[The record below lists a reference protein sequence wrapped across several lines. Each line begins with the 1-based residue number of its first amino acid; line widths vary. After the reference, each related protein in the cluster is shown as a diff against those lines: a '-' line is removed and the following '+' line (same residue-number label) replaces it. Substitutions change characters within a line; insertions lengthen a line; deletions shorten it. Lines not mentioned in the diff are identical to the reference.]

1 MGFLG
6 RLFGFPQAP
15 AERITQAR
23 KLLAKGEYNEARF
36 ELEGLEGAEAEGL
49 LREAL
54 GGLVELN
61 LKEARA
67 RMAQG
72 DRAVGAELLELA
84 RGFGATPEQLRDAR
98 AQIRIDAEAA
108 AKEAR
113 EKAQAQEVV
122 ESEGDDPLWGLAPD
136 DPRLRYALTLETWPE
151 DLRTRLVALGPDYA
165 RAVMRVDDGAG
176 AEVLAA
182 LQAFAQKDP
191 AAGFDLAR
199 AASQARRLEL
209 ASEALKEFAQRCG
222 HRQIGST
229 HTAVLLSQ
237 LLAAHGQAG
246 EALDNLDA
254 ELKKAPN
261 LSLRASRA
269 GLLEAMGR
277 PQEAG
282 KEAEALI
289 AAAPKEQSLYRLLAR
304 TREQQGQ
311 RPAAAAALEAGLAC
325 TCGSPGKC
333 GNQAFDVEAGRMLA
347 RLYLEDRAEPARAQ
361 ELLKELS
368 QNVQEPTWEDHYLT
382 SLLARNDGDPKAPQM
397 ALQLAQALR
406 AGDPRK
412 AWLEKSFPGM
422 IG

>member
-1 MGFLG
+1 VLG
-6 RLFGFPQAP
+6 
-15 AERITQAR
+15 
-23 KLLAKGEYNEARF
+23 
-36 ELEGLEGAEAEGL
+36 
-49 LREAL
+49 
-54 GGLVELN
+54 
-61 LKEARA
+61 
-67 RMAQG
+67 
-72 DRAVGAELLELA
+72 
-84 RGFGATPEQLRDAR
+84 
-98 AQIRIDAEAA
+98 
-108 AKEAR
+108 
-113 EKAQAQEVV
+113 
-122 ESEGDDPLWGLAPD
+122 
-136 DPRLRYALTLETWPE
+136 
-151 DLRTRLVALGPDYA
+151 
-165 RAVMRVDDGAG
+165 
-176 AEVLAA
+176 A
-182 LQAFAQKDP
+182 LQEFAKKDP

-199 AASQARRLEL
+199 AAAQARRMEL
-209 ASEALKEFAQRCG
+209 ASGALKEFAERCG
-222 HRQIGST
+222 HRQIGNT

-277 PQEAG
+277 PKEAG

-304 TREQQGQ
+304 TREQQGE

-397 ALQLAQALR
+397 ALQLSQALK

-412 AWLEKSFPGM
+412 VWLEKSFPGM